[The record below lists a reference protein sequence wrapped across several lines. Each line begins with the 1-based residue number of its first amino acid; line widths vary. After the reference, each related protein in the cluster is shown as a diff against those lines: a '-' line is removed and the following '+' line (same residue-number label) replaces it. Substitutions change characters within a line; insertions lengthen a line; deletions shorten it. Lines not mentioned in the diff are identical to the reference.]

1 MKYEYK
7 IIWIDDYPDDM
18 SVHKVFMQSEVE
30 KCNMIAIGLDNPFTS
45 FQEFTDKVINQID
58 INSFFDYDLILVD
71 FNLSDERGKN
81 GIDLIKL
88 LREKGIYTD
97 VLFYSGNMEGM
108 RQQLKTEE
116 LDNVTYSDNER
127 GRFLEKFKR
136 ILAKQMNLIM
146 QISDLRG
153 YLMDSTSDFDFTAK
167 NYVQV
172 LFEKL
177 NDDDKT
183 AVILKIRERIEQ
195 QNAIEEGKFQEILG
209 YKNPKTLVKKAM
221 DAIEYVTTARDKMY
235 ILGLIIEKYKGY
247 DESYALG
254 FEEAYYNEIISKRNK
269 LAHSKLLYGAK
280 QSGHIKI
287 AKKIADLKC
296 EDCETCDSKF
306 LKADCD
312 DLRRNIQKYY
322 SFFKTLLDEIT

>member
-7 IIWIDDYPDDM
+7 IIWIDDYPADM
-18 SVHKVFMQSEVE
+18 SVHKTFMQLEVE
-30 KCNMIAIGLDNPFTS
+30 KCNMMAIGLDNPFTS
-45 FQEFTDKVINQID
+45 FQEFTDKVINRLGG
-58 INSFFDYDLILVD
+58 NSFFDYDLILVD
-71 FNLSDERGKN
+71 FNLSDESGKN

-97 VLFYSGNMEGM
+97 VLFYSGNMDGM
-108 RQQLKTEE
+108 RQRLKVEE

-136 ILAKQMNLIM
+136 ILEKQMNLIM

-167 NYVQV
+167 NYVQA

-177 NDDDKT
+177 NDDDKKT
-183 AVILKIRERIEQ
+183 VFLKIRERIEQ
-195 QNAIEEGKFQEILG
+195 QKTTERSKFEDILG
-209 YKNPKTLVKKAM
+209 CDNPTKLVKKAM

-235 ILGLIIEKYKGY
+235 ILGLIIEKYNGY

-254 FEEAYYNEIISKRNK
+254 FEKAYYDEIISKRNK

-287 AKKIADLKC
+287 AKKIADLQC
-296 EDCETCDSKF
+296 EDCETCNSKF
-306 LKADCD
+306 LKSDCD
-312 DLRRNIQKYY
+312 DLRRDIQKYY
-322 SFFKTLLDEIT
+322 SFFKNLLDEIT